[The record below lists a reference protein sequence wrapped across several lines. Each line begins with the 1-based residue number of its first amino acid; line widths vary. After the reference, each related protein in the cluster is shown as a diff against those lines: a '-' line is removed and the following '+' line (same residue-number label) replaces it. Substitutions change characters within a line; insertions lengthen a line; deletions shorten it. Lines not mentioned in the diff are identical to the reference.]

1 MTRAISSLLAA
12 LCLLASAFAQGQDDE
27 AVRVFIFAGQSNM
40 VGADSKVADIERF
53 PPFSGLGA
61 PQEQVRFWH
70 CIGRENK
77 TTSDGWTALQPVRG
91 MVGPELSFARKVT
104 ENTKAPVAIIKVAA
118 GGTTLGGDWNPVEPQ
133 GFELYP
139 LALDHV
145 KRALQALD
153 EQRVRWRLEG
163 FMWHQGENDMFN
175 DAYRQAYGDNLLAYM
190 ARWRKDLGA
199 PELRFYVGELCTKT
213 IWGMDLR
220 PRMYEISVGQ
230 RAATD
235 ADPLAQYVPNAHVG
249 VEIGGGV
256 GLHYHYGT
264 LGQLE
269 HGECYA
275 DAYLRNVKAL
285 PAAARPLSK
294 WPYRPGAPVDLYV
307 LAGHRNMEGERAF
320 VQELRDV
327 DPKLGKQLL
336 RGVEGVAF
344 RYDLGGGAK
353 VSDGW
358 EPMGAAGLFDT
369 FGPELSFAH
378 ALRAAKAK
386 PFAVAK
392 FTHSGSQVI
401 DWTPA
406 GSVAKSRN
414 LYPRFLA
421 FVKDAVQDLKRRGHR
436 VRLRAVVYHLGEN
449 DMSWTPFRKEAA
461 RRLGQ
466 VAAKLREDLQ
476 MPKLRWI
483 VSQQRPTDHEDVNRV
498 DPVAM
503 VRELCAADPYMDHVE
518 AFEPPPQPKQLV
530 FDTAGVVWLGRLL
543 AEAVQK

>member
-1 MTRAISSLLAA
+1 MKHTLSFLFSALVLLTSASSQ
-12 LCLLASAFAQGQDDE
+12 SKDGKT
-27 AVRVFIFAGQSNM
+27 VRVFVFAGQSNM

-53 PPFSGLGA
+53 PPFRGLGE
-61 PQEQVRFWH
+61 PQPDVRFWH

-77 TTSDGWTALQPVRG
+77 TTSDGWTSLQPVQG
-91 MVGPELSFARKVT
+91 MVGPELSFARKVKA
-104 ENTKAPVAIIKVAA
+104 NTSAPIAIIKIAA
-118 GGTTLGGDWNPVEPQ
+118 GGTTLGADWNPDEPQ
-133 GFELYP
+133 GFQLYP

-145 KRALQALD
+145 QRALKALD

-175 DAYRQAYGDNLLAYM
+175 EGFRQGYGDNLLAYM

-199 PELRFYVGELCTKT
+199 PKLRFYVGELCTKT

-220 PRMYEISVGQ
+220 PRMYDISVGQ
-230 RAATD
+230 RAATG
-235 ADPLAQYVPNAHVG
+235 ADRLAEYVPNAHVG

-275 DAYLRNVKAL
+275 DAYLRNIEAL
-285 PAAARPLSK
+285 PVTERALEK
-294 WPYRPGAPVDLYV
+294 WPYPKRSAVDLYV

-320 VQELRDV
+320 VQELRE
-327 DPKLGKQLL
+327 LRGGKQLV
-336 RGVEGVAF
+336 RDQRDVAF

-358 EPMGAAGLFDT
+358 EPLGVAGLYDT
-369 FGPELSFAH
+369 FGPELSFAA
-378 ALRAAKAK
+378 ALRERKAK

-392 FTHSGSQVI
+392 FTHSGSQVV
-401 DWTPA
+401 DWTPE

-414 LYPRFLA
+414 LYPRLLA
-421 FVKDAVQDLKRRGHR
+421 FVEEAIADLKSRGHK

-476 MPKLRWI
+476 MPELRWV
-483 VSQQRPTDHEDVNRV
+483 VSQQRPTDHKDVNRV

-530 FDTAGVVWLGRLL
+530 FDTAGVVWLGRVL
-543 AEAVQK
+543 ADAVQK

>member
-1 MTRAISSLLAA
+1 MKHTLSFLFSALVLLTSASSQ
-12 LCLLASAFAQGQDDE
+12 SEDDKT
-27 AVRVFIFAGQSNM
+27 VRVFVFAGQSNM

-53 PPFSGLGA
+53 PPFRGLGE
-61 PQEQVRFWH
+61 PQPDVRFWH

-77 TTSDGWTALQPVRG
+77 TTSDGWTSLQPVQG
-91 MVGPELSFARKVT
+91 MVGPELSFARKVKA
-104 ENTKAPVAIIKVAA
+104 NTSAPIAIIKIAA
-118 GGTTLGGDWNPVEPQ
+118 GGTTLGADWNPEEPQ
-133 GFELYP
+133 GFALYP

-145 KRALQALD
+145 QRALKALD

-175 DAYRQAYGDNLLAYM
+175 EGFRQGYGDNLLAYM

-199 PELRFYVGELCTKT
+199 PKLRFYVGELCTKT

-220 PRMYEISVGQ
+220 PRMYDISVGQ
-230 RAATD
+230 RAATG
-235 ADPLAQYVPNAHVG
+235 ADRLAEYVPNAHVG

-275 DAYLRNVKAL
+275 DAYLRNIEAL
-285 PAAARPLSK
+285 PVTERALEK
-294 WPYRPGAPVDLYV
+294 WPYPKRSAVDLYV

-320 VQELRDV
+320 VQELRE
-327 DPKLGKQLL
+327 LRGGKQLV
-336 RGVEGVAF
+336 RDQGDVAF

-358 EPMGAAGLFDT
+358 EPLGVAGLYDT
-369 FGPELSFAH
+369 FGPELSFAA
-378 ALRAAKAK
+378 ALRERKAK

-392 FTHSGSQVI
+392 FTHSGSQVV
-401 DWTPA
+401 DWTPE

-414 LYPRFLA
+414 LYPRLLA
-421 FVKDAVQDLKRRGHR
+421 FVEEAIADLKSRGHK

-476 MPKLRWI
+476 MPELRWV
-483 VSQQRPTDHEDVNRV
+483 VSQQRPTDHKDVNRV

-530 FDTAGVVWLGRLL
+530 FDTAGVVWLGRVL
-543 AEAVQK
+543 ADAVQK

>member
-1 MTRAISSLLAA
+1 M
-12 LCLLASAFAQGQDDE
+12 
-27 AVRVFIFAGQSNM
+27 RVFIFAGQSNM

-53 PPFSGLGA
+53 PPFAGLGA

-104 ENTKAPVAIIKVAA
+104 ENTSAPVAIIKVAA

-145 KRALQALD
+145 QRALQALD
-153 EQRVRWRLEG
+153 AQRVRWRLEG
-163 FMWHQGENDMFN
+163 FMWHQGENDMFH
-175 DAYRQAYGDNLLAYM
+175 DAYRAAYGDNLLAYM

-199 PELRFYVGELCTKT
+199 PKLRFYVGELCTKT

-220 PRMYEISVGQ
+220 PRMHEISVGQ

-275 DAYLRNVKAL
+275 DAYLRSVDAL
-285 PAAARPLSK
+285 PAAARPLSQ
-294 WPYRPGAPVDLYV
+294 WPYERGAPVDLYV

-320 VQELRDV
+320 VQELRGV
-327 DPKLGKQLL
+327 DAKLGVRLL
-336 RGVEGVAF
+336 RDDYRVAY
-344 RYDLGGGAK
+344 RYDVGGGAK

-358 EPMGAAGLFDT
+358 EPMGPAGLFDT
-369 FGPELSFAH
+369 FGPELSFSH
-378 ALRAAKAK
+378 ALRAAKAP

-392 FTHSGSQVI
+392 FTHSGSQIV

-414 LYPRFLA
+414 LYPRFLS
-421 FVKDAVQDLKRRGHR
+421 FVQDAMQDLERRGHR

-449 DMSWTPFRKEAA
+449 DMSW
-461 RRLGQ
+461 
-466 VAAKLREDLQ
+466 
-476 MPKLRWI
+476 
-483 VSQQRPTDHEDVNRV
+483 
-498 DPVAM
+498 
-503 VRELCAADPYMDHVE
+503 
-518 AFEPPPQPKQLV
+518 
-530 FDTAGVVWLGRLL
+530 
-543 AEAVQK
+543 

>member
-1 MTRAISSLLAA
+1 MKRALPFLFSA
-12 LCLLASAFAQGQDDE
+12 LCLVASALAQAKDDE

-104 ENTKAPVAIIKVAA
+104 ANIEAQVAIIKVAA
-118 GGTTLGGDWNPVEPQ
+118 GGTTLGGDWNPIEPQ

-139 LALDHV
+139 LALGHV
-145 KRALQALD
+145 QRALQALD
-153 EQRVRWRLEG
+153 EERVRWRLEG

-175 DAYRQAYGDNLLAYM
+175 DAYRAAYGDNLQAYM
-190 ARWRKDLGA
+190 ARWREDLGA
-199 PELRFYVGELCTKT
+199 PKLRFYVGELCTKT

-275 DAYLRNVKAL
+275 DAYLRNVDAL

-294 WPYRPGAPVDLYV
+294 WPYERGAPVDLFV

-327 DPKLGKQLL
+327 DPKLGEQLL
-336 RGVEGVAF
+336 QGVEGVAF
-344 RYDLGGGAK
+344 RYDLGAGAK

-378 ALRAAKAK
+378 ALRAAEAK

-421 FVKDAVQDLKRRGHR
+421 FVKDAIQDLKRRGHK
-436 VRLRAVVYHLGEN
+436 VRLRAIVYHLGEN
-449 DMSWTPFRKEAA
+449 DMSWTPFRERAA
-461 RRLGQ
+461 QRLGE
-466 VAAKLREDLQ
+466 VAEQLRKDLK
-476 MPKLRWI
+476 MPKLRWV
-483 VSQQRPTDHEDVNRV
+483 VSQQRPTDHKDVNRV
-498 DPVAM
+498 DSVAM
-503 VRELCAADPYMDHVE
+503 VRELCDGDRYMDYVE

-530 FDTAGVVWLGRLL
+530 FDTAGVVWLGQLL